1 MNFLDNPQEQLSKFR
16 TKNWIEINGQSRAVY
31 STGSDII
38 FKTTMLQSSLCDYS
52 DAYILAKWT
61 IAITGEENNGAAKQ
75 ADERN

>member
-1 MNFLDNPQEQLSKFR
+1 M
-16 TKNWIEINGQSRAVY
+16 Y